1 MNLVEFNNISEMQ
14 REAVVLLTEHF
25 GFSCPEPHAVMLTG
39 GRTPL
44 GVYRALERSP
54 VAVDDSL
61 HLLISDERHVPS
73 DSPDNNYAK
82 MQAMVR
88 ALGLDDSR
96 VMRVR
101 TELPLETAA
110 NRYHEELG
118 AFLDSGGRITL
129 GILGLGADGHVASLF
144 DEQDLRRG
152 AGKYAIA
159 VPRKV
164 APDRVSVTRD
174 LLLKVESLV
183 LLVAGREKAGIVET
197 IWGNPASVIAG
208 QATWGIF
215 QTELWYAA
223 HD

>member
-1 MNLVEFNNISEMQ
+1 MKLIEFDNISKMQ
-14 REAVVLLTEHF
+14 REAVDLLTEHF
-25 GFSCPEPHAVMLTG
+25 HCSSPGPHAVMLTG

-54 VAVDDSL
+54 VAIDDSL
-61 HLLISDERHVPS
+61 HLLISDERHVPQ
-73 DSPDNNYAK
+73 DSLDNNYAK
-82 MQAMVR
+82 MHAMVD
-88 ALGLDDSR
+88 ALGLDDSG
-96 VMRVR
+96 VMRVH

-110 NRYHEELG
+110 NRYHEELR
-118 AFLDSGGRITL
+118 AYLDSGGRITA

-144 DEQDLRRG
+144 EEQDVNRG

-183 LLVAGREKAGIVET
+183 LLVAGQEKAGIVGT
-197 IWGNPASVIAG
+197 IMHDPASVVAG
-208 QATWGIF
+208 QALWGIS
-215 QTELWYAA
+215 QVELWYAA